1 MKVHI
6 NWRSVLG
13 YSFIL
18 IAIALVSLASSLVFH
33 PEEVTTARF
42 WIVVGLKTVVSVLTF
57 NIIYFNMMVSKK
69 ADGKSSLGLTFADYA
84 KYVGAVYDGK
94 QYDAVQKAIND
105 GNRNRFKE
113 TATALL
119 QRITV
124 ALDFDTVNAA
134 NEKGELR
141 ALTKATIERFQLTK
155 REARRLRKYVKKVI
169 NGRIKFTRLDY
180 NEIMLNADGESA
192 RYPRMSVNEPASL
205 AIRNINIVVNSA
217 IMSAL
222 VTIFALNEF
231 NTGIIYEIVS
241 NAITIAFAIFNA
253 NVFSVQQATRLK
265 NAYQAR
271 KDFLCK
277 LVDLPKQIDK
287 APS

>member
-1 MKVHI
+1 MNNKIHI

-13 YSFIL
+13 YGFIL
-18 IAIALVSLASSLVFH
+18 IAIALVSLASSLVFN
-33 PEEVTTARF
+33 PAEIVTARF

-57 NIIYFNMMVSKK
+57 NIIYFNMMVTKK

-84 KYVGAVYDGK
+84 KYVTAVYDGK
-94 QYDAVQKAIND
+94 QYDIVQKAID
-105 GNRNRFKE
+105 KGNETRFKE

-124 ALDFDTVNAA
+124 SLDYESVHGKNAA
-134 NEKGELR
+134 DIA
-141 ALTKATIERFQLTK
+141 ALVNLTADNFQLNK
-155 REARRLRKYVKKVI
+155 CEVRRLRKIIKRVI
-169 NGRIKFTRLDY
+169 NGRIKYTHLDY
-180 NEIMLNADGESA
+180 NEIMLNADGETA

-205 AIRNINIVVNSA
+205 AVRNINIVANSA

-222 VTIFALNEF
+222 VTIFALQDF

-277 LVDLPKQIDK
+277 LVDLPK
-287 APS
+287 A

>member
-6 NWRSVLG
+6 NWRTVLG
-13 YSFIL
+13 YGFIL

-33 PEEVTTARF
+33 PEEIITARF

-57 NIIYFNMMVSKK
+57 NIIYFNMMITKK
-69 ADGKSSLGLTFADYA
+69 ADQKSSLGLTFADYA
-84 KYVGAVYDGK
+84 KYVTAVYDGK
-94 QYDAVQKAIND
+94 QYDAVQKAIHD
-105 GNRNRFKE
+105 GNQTRFKE
-113 TATALL
+113 TATSLL
-119 QRITV
+119 QKITV
-124 ALDFDTVNAA
+124 ALDYEAI
-134 NEKGELR
+134 
-141 ALTKATIERFQLTK
+141 TKANDGGVLRTFVTQIIEKFQLTK
-155 REARRLRKYVKKVI
+155 REARRLRKSVKKVI
-169 NGRIKFTRLDY
+169 NGRVKFTRLDY

-192 RYPRMSVNEPASL
+192 RYPRMSINEPASL
-205 AIRNINIVVNSA
+205 AVRNINIVINSA

-222 VTIFALNEF
+222 FTIFALNDF

-241 NAITIAFAIFNA
+241 NAVTIAFAIFNA

-277 LVDLPKQIDK
+277 IVDLPIQKQ
-287 APS
+287 PS